1 MYCQKIFPFQYF
13 LDFTDHKE
21 HNYGEGC
28 VSVFIF
34 DINLFILHK
43 ELSELIHRVTVSE
56 LKLVLTIKIIYKEIR
71 GVAVL
76 SCKQFM

>member
-1 MYCQKIFPFQYF
+1 MYCQKIFSFQYF
-13 LDFTDHKE
+13 LDFTNHKE

-34 DINLFILHK
+34 DILILHK

-76 SCKQFM
+76 GF